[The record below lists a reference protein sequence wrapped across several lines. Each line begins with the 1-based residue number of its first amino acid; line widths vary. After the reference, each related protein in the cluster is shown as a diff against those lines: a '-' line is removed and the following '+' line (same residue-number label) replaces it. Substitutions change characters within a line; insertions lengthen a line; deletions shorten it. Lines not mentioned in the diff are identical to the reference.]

1 MFRVTEGIS
10 TPESVLYDEVGDR
23 YLVSNI
29 NGKPD
34 GADNNGY
41 ITEISPDG
49 KVTKPKFIAGGEG
62 KVKLDAPKGSAIAG
76 GVLYV
81 ADISVVRKFDA
92 KTGAPKGDI
101 TVPGA
106 TFLNDVA
113 AAPDGRI
120 FVTDTGVKVG
130 ANGFEPTGTD
140 AVYVIDKGGKVNPLA
155 KGKELAG
162 PNGIIAWEKG
172 ALVNSMSGNQ
182 LYKLDEKGAQ
192 SEVTQLPEGMLD
204 GLVNLGDGL
213 LVSSWKGA
221 AIYRGKL
228 GGKFEPVLTGFKDGP
243 ADIGFDSKRKRV
255 LVPRFMGNAVEVYDL
270 K

>member
-1 MFRVTEGIS
+1 MFRIAEGIA
-10 TPESVLYDEVGDR
+10 TPESVLYDEANDR

-34 GADNNGY
+34 AADNNGY

-76 GVLYV
+76 GVFYV
-81 ADISVVRKFDA
+81 TDITQLRKFDA

-101 TVPGA
+101 PIPGT

-113 AAPDGRI
+113 IAPDGRI
-120 FVTDTGVKVG
+120 FVSDSGVKVG
-130 ANGFEPTGTD
+130 AQGMEPTGTD
-140 AVYVIDKGGKVNPLA
+140 AVYVIDKGKVKQLA
-155 KGKELAG
+155 KGKELG
-162 PNGIIAWEKG
+162 WPNGMVLWEKG
-172 ALVNSMSGNQ
+172 VLVNTLGADK
-182 LYKLDEKGAQ
+182 LYRLDEKGAQ
-192 SEVTQLPEGMLD
+192 LDVQQLAEGTLD
-204 GLVNLGDGL
+204 GLINLGDSL
-213 LVSSWKGA
+213 LVSSWKGGA
-221 AIYRGKL
+221 VYRGKF

-255 LVPRFMGNAVEVYDL
+255 LVPRFNGNAIEVYDL
-270 K
+270 P